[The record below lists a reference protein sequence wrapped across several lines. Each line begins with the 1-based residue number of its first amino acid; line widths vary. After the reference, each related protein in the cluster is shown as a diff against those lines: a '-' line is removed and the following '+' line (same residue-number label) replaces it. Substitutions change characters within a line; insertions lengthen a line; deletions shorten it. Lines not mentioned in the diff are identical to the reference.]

1 MKNIFIPF
9 IILSAL
15 LTPALN
21 YGSGDPFSQTK
32 FVPAIS
38 FIMDVSW
45 LNRNLEGFSA
55 DGFEIPGFL
64 HAGNTEGHSHSGS
77 ILNGVKGFNLNYAEL
92 SLFATV
98 DPYFDLFTSFH
109 LSEESFEIEEAYVS
123 TRKLP
128 YGFRLKIGKFLS
140 SFGRFNAQHAHT
152 WNFQE
157 LPLVYHVFFGEEGL
171 NEKGFQLNWVAPTDF
186 YLTLGCEILQ
196 GENEMSFGIESEEK
210 SGIEENLDLDIP
222 DVNIPGMFTLFVKT
236 SFDMGNHIFLGGVS
250 YAAGDSIS
258 FYENGDGEYIESGR
272 SKILGIDLTWKYLID
287 SYRYISLQTEYMH
300 KLFIGGIYGQYKYG
314 EMDPIDSRGF
324 DFERSQSGFYSEL
337 VFRFSK
343 LWRSAFRYDLLN
355 QNRVEFGGDGYVFPE
370 DLKRYSFMIDYTPT
384 EFSRIRLQYNYN
396 KYLYYNGD
404 LKNFGELNLQL
415 NIAVGAHGAH
425 PF

>member
-1 MKNIFIPF
+1 MKPIFIP
-9 IILSAL
+9 IVILTVL
-15 LTPALN
+15 LVPASS

-38 FIMDVSW
+38 FIMDVSY
-45 LNRNLEGFSA
+45 LNRNLEGMVA
-55 DGFEIPGFL
+55 EGFGIPGFL
-64 HAGNTEGHSHSGS
+64 HPGHTDGHSHSGS
-77 ILNGVKGFNLNYAEL
+77 VLMGERGFNLNYAEL

-98 DPYFDLFTSFH
+98 DPYFDLFTAFH
-109 LSEESFEIEEAYVS
+109 LSEESFEIEEVYVT

-140 SFGRFNAQHAHT
+140 SFGRANNQHAHT

-157 LPLVYHVFFGEEGL
+157 LPLVYRVFFGEEGL
-171 NEKGFQLNWVAPTDF
+171 NEKGIQLNWVAPIDI

-196 GENEMSFGIESEEK
+196 GENQASFGLDSEEF
-210 SGIEENLDLDIP
+210 EE
-222 DVNIPGMFTLFVKT
+222 PGLEEVKTPGLLTLFAKT
-236 SFDMGNHIFLGGVS
+236 SVDIGDLVILGGVS
-250 YAAGDSIS
+250 FATGATRSVHEED
-258 FYENGDGEYIESGR
+258 EGEHLLAGR
-272 SKILGIDLTWKYLID
+272 SEVFGIDLTLKYLLD
-287 SYRYISLQTEYMH
+287 SYRYVSLQSEMMTRS
-300 KLFIGGIYGQYKYG
+300 FDGDICCAGIG
-314 EMDPIDSRGF
+314 SF
-324 DFERSQSGFYSEL
+324 TRSQAGFYSEL

-343 LWRSAFRYDLLN
+343 LWRAAARLDMLFKNDVKLEGTSEGL
-355 QNRVEFGGDGYVFPE
+355 PE
-370 DLKRYSFMIDYTPT
+370 DMKRYSFMVDYTPT

>member
-9 IILSAL
+9 IILTIVL
-15 LTPALN
+15 LPALN
-21 YGSGDPFSQTK
+21 FGSGDPFSQTK

-45 LNRNLEGFSA
+45 LNRNLNGLSAQGF
-55 DGFEIPGFL
+55 DIPGFL
-64 HAGNTEGHSHSGS
+64 YSGHTDGHSHSGS
-77 ILNGVKGFNLNYAEL
+77 VLNGVKGFNLNYAEL

-109 LSEESFEIEEAYVS
+109 LSEDSFEIEEAYVS

-128 YGFRLKIGKFLS
+128 HGFRLKIGKFLS

-157 LPLVYHVFFGEEGL
+157 LPLVYHVFFGEDGL
-171 NEKGFQLNWVAPTDF
+171 NEKGVQLNWVAPLDF
-186 YLTLGCEILQ
+186 YLTLGCEIFQ
-196 GENEMSFGIESEEK
+196 GENSASFGIEEADHSEDHT
-210 SGIEENLDLDIP
+210 EEIN
-222 DVNIPGMFTLFVKT
+222 VPGLLTLFAKT
-236 SFDMGNHIFLGGVS
+236 SVDIGDLVILGGAS
-250 YAAGDSIS
+250 YAGGDSRS
-258 FYENGDGEYIESGR
+258 LHEDNGGEYSLAGR
-272 SKILGIDLTWKYLID
+272 TNIFGFDITLKYLLD
-287 SYRYISLQTEYMH
+287 SYRYISLQTEFMNRN
-300 KLFIGGIYGQYKYG
+300 FEG
-314 EMDPIDSRGF
+314 EISGF
-324 DFERSQSGFYSEL
+324 YNKEGLEEKNYQGTSISRSQSGFYSEL

-343 LWRSAFRYDLLN
+343 LWRTAARMDMLN
-355 QNRVEFGGDGYVFPE
+355 KNSLEIEGIDEELPE
-370 DLKRYSFMIDYTPT
+370 NMKRYSLMIDYTPT

-415 NIAVGAHGAH
+415 NISVGAHGAH